1 MSVLGKMFRPDLK
14 EGDGYLLSRG
24 IVIEDVLQ
32 QGVESIMNG
41 VEKEGERMDYIW
53 GRGLSDR
60 RLMFV
65 DAVVDG
71 GVRKFSVVRFRD
83 IESRE
88 MFIIRYRL
96 YGDSVLD
103 AGLMLRGRI
112 N

>member
-24 IVIEDVLQ
+24 IVIAGAVE

-53 GRGLSDR
+53 GRDVQDR
-60 RLMFV
+60 KLMLV
-65 DAVVDG
+65 DAVVEG

-103 AGLMLRGRI
+103 AGIMLKGRI

>member
-1 MSVLGKMFRPDLK
+1 
-14 EGDGYLLSRG
+14 
-24 IVIEDVLQ
+24 
-32 QGVESIMNG
+32 
-41 VEKEGERMDYIW
+41 MDYIW
-53 GRGLSDR
+53 GRGVADR
-60 RLMFV
+60 KLMLV
-65 DAVVDG
+65 DAVVED

-103 AGLMLRGRI
+103 AGIMLKGRI